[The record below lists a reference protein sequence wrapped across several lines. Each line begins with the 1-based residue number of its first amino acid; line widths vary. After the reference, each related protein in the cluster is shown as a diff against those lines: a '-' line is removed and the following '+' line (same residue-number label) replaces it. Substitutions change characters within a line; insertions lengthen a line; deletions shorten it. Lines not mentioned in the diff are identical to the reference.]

1 MTVKELYDYA
11 VKHGLK
17 NAKIILN
24 YEAGD
29 DWYSID
35 NEEIKKEYLR
45 RGDKALIIEMYD
57 DCNFE

>member
-17 NAKIILN
+17 NAKIILK

-29 DWYSID
+29 DWYSLD
-35 NEEIKKEYLR
+35 EEVEKVNLR
-45 RGDKALIIEMYD
+45 AGDKELIID
-57 DCNFE
+57 FFSDFWNN

>member
-29 DWYSID
+29 CWYSL
-35 NEEIKKEYLR
+35 NEEVEKVNLR
-45 RGDKALIIEMYD
+45 AGDKELIIEFSD
-57 DCNFE
+57 FWNF

>member
-17 NAKIILN
+17 NANIILN

-29 DWYSID
+29 SWYSL
-35 NEEIKKEYLR
+35 NEEVEKVNLR
-45 RGDKALIIEMYD
+45 AGDKALIIEFSD
-57 DCNFE
+57 FWNF